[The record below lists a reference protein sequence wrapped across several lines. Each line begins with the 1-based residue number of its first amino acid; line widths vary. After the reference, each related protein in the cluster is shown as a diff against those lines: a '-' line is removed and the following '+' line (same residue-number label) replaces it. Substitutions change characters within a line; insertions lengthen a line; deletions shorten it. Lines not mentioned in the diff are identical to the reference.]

1 MRTLLSPVRV
11 AIAGAAALF
20 LWGYAGLAKPAAS
33 VLGSLPPS
41 ARQGLS
47 PLFTANAIGQA
58 GLNGQRKGTPQAL
71 LDLLRG
77 SLSKAGYAEQPIRT
91 TIGAW
96 GFSVTWAPPAGI
108 SVDGTPGGQQAVLV
122 TQATALAPDKLNL
135 NIRFEAVAPLA
146 SQGQSQQG
154 TGSDAPSARPSISVP
169 RGLF

>member
-1 MRTLLSPVRV
+1 M

-20 LWGYAGLAKPAAS
+20 LWGYPGFAKPAAS
-33 VLGSLPPS
+33 VLSNLPTP
-41 ARQGLS
+41 AKQGLS
-47 PLFTANAIGQA
+47 PLFTANALGQA
-58 GLNGQRKGTPQAL
+58 GLNGQRKGSPQAL

-77 SLSKAGYAEQPIRT
+77 ALGKAGYAEQPIRT

-96 GFSVTWAPPAGI
+96 GFSVTWAPPADI
-108 SVDGTPGGQQAVLV
+108 SVDGTSVGQQAVLV

-146 SQGQSQQG
+146 PQGQAQPA
-154 TGSDAPSARPSISVP
+154 TGNDTPSARPSISVP